1 MKKAVLVLLVPVL
14 LLAAASAQEESK
26 YQRWTLDFERG
37 KLAYVALE
45 DALGKVSLHWYL
57 TYKVTNNTK
66 KEVPLE
72 IAIHAKTDT
81 KKTYRDSIDPLA
93 QRALEKETKKKLK
106 NALAM
111 GSGKIAAGAA
121 IEAVAFFGNLDPNYD
136 KLEINVAG
144 LVDKVDVVK
153 GKRYY
158 EKKVLILTYLRPGDE
173 FGAAAD
179 PITFDGKKWIIEGE
193 RKEIPQKP

>member
-14 LLAAASAQEESK
+14 LVAFADAQEESK
-26 YQRWTLDFERG
+26 YKRWKLDFERG
-37 KLAYVALE
+37 KLDFVAQK
-45 DALGKVSLHWYL
+45 DALGKVTLHWYL
-57 TYKVTNNTK
+57 TYKIANKTK
-66 KEVPLE
+66 KEVPLQ

-81 KKTYRDSIDPLA
+81 NKTYRDSIDPLA
-93 QRALEKETKKKLK
+93 QRALEKQMKKKFK

-111 GSGKIAAGAA
+111 GRGKIKAGETL
-121 IEAVAFFGNLDPNYD
+121 EAVAFFGDLDPNYD
-136 KLEINVAG
+136 RLDVHVAG
-144 LVDKVDVVK
+144 LVDPIDQVK
-153 GKRYY
+153 GKLFY

-179 PITFDGKKWIIEGE
+179 PITFKGEKWITEGE